1 LTNRRSG
8 YPSKWH
14 GTAKGAQVPKRILIV
29 DDSPVIRKTLHQT
42 LERQDD
48 WEICGEAA
56 NGREGIEKALRLKPD
71 VIVLDLAMPVMN
83 GLDTARELTRRLPS
97 LPLLMFTNFETA
109 RLKQEAI
116 SAGVSA
122 LVSKTESV
130 EVLISG
136 LRALLGRVS

>member
-1 LTNRRSG
+1 MD
-8 YPSKWH
+8 

-83 GLDTARELTRRLPS
+83 GLDAARELTHLLPWV
-97 LPLLMFTNFETA
+97 PLLMFTTFETPHLKHEA
-109 RLKQEAI
+109 R
-116 SAGVSA
+116 SAGVSTI
-122 LVSKTESV
+122 VSKSESI

-136 LRALLGRVS
+136 LRALLGHVS

>member
-1 LTNRRSG
+1 M
-8 YPSKWH
+8 
-14 GTAKGAQVPKRILIV
+14 PKRILIV

-56 NGREGIEKALRLKPD
+56 NGREGIEKAVRLKPD

-83 GLDTARELTRRLPS
+83 GLDAARELTRRLPS

>member
-1 LTNRRSG
+1 M
-8 YPSKWH
+8 
-14 GTAKGAQVPKRILIV
+14 PKRILIV

-56 NGREGIEKALRLKPD
+56 NGRDGIEKALRLKPD

-83 GLDTARELTRRLPS
+83 GLDAARELTRRLPS

>member
-1 LTNRRSG
+1 
-8 YPSKWH
+8 
-14 GTAKGAQVPKRILIV
+14 VPKRILIV

-83 GLDTARELTRRLPS
+83 GLDAARELTRRLPS

>member
-1 LTNRRSG
+1 M
-8 YPSKWH
+8 
-14 GTAKGAQVPKRILIV
+14 PKRILIV

-83 GLDTARELTRRLPS
+83 GLDAARELTRRLPS

>member
-1 LTNRRSG
+1 
-8 YPSKWH
+8 
-14 GTAKGAQVPKRILIV
+14 VPKRILIV

-83 GLDTARELTRRLPS
+83 GLDAARELTRRLPS

-109 RLKQEAI
+109 RLKQEAL
-116 SAGVSA
+116 SAGVRT
-122 LVSKTESV
+122 LVSKSESV
-130 EVLISG
+130 GVLING

>member
-1 LTNRRSG
+1 MTFVLYESLR
-8 YPSKWH
+8 
-14 GTAKGAQVPKRILIV
+14 VPKYILIV
-29 DDSPVIRKTLHQT
+29 DDSPVIRKTLRRIF
-42 LERQDD
+42 ESQDG

-56 NGREGIEKALRLKPD
+56 NGREGIEMALRFKPD

-83 GLDTARELTRRLPS
+83 GLDAARELTRLLPS

-130 EVLISG
+130 EVLISR
-136 LRALLGRVS
+136 LRALLVHVS